1 MPPKAAPPAASE
13 VKQDVEGPPFITVLL
28 GLKQTPKIL
37 TVNIN
42 CPVPIVIDFAKRK
55 FVAAVTIEIK
65 RLKEELVSIRA
76 ALAAQEAAEKS
87 AELSGAEPTPEAQQ
101 TTLISP
107 EVEKNTDETLK
118 KYEDILA
125 SLMSSDIVLDLIN
138 SSGVALEC
146 HKVNRLLY

>member
-1 MPPKAAPPAASE
+1 MPPKATPPTASSE

-37 TVNIN
+37 ILNIN
-42 CPVPIVIDFAKRK
+42 CPVAIVIDFARRK
-55 FVAAVTIEIK
+55 FTAAVTVEIK

-76 ALAAQEAAEKS
+76 GLAAQEAAAKA
-87 AELSGAEPTPEAQQ
+87 AELCVAEPTPEAQGQ
-101 TTLISP
+101 TTLISS
-107 EVEKNTDETLK
+107 EEEKNTDETLK

-146 HKVNRLLY
+146 SKVNG